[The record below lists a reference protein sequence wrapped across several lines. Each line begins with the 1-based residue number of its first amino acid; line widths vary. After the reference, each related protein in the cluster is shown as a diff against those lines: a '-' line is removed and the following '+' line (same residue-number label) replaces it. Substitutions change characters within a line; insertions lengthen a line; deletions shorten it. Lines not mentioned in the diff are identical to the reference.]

1 MAKLFFYSFRMHQLF
16 LESKFWKT
24 LGVVL
29 VILFVL
35 NGLFIKK
42 SVVEP
47 NSDTYQAVFFTN
59 SQVYFGKLTAER
71 SQYVLRDIFYI
82 QAFDPRKIMDVKL
95 VKFGDE
101 LHGPEDEMVIER
113 SQVSVWEN
121 LRPDSRVVQGI
132 LAFKTRGPDPVANP
146 PAVPVQPA
154 PKR

>member
-1 MAKLFFYSFRMHQLF
+1 MHQLF
-16 LESKFWKT
+16 FESKFWKT
-24 LGVVL
+24 LGIIL
-29 VILFVL
+29 VILIVL

-42 SVVEP
+42 SVVKP
-47 NSDTYQAVFFTN
+47 DSDTYQAVFFTN

-82 QAFDPRKIMDVKL
+82 QAFDPRKITDVKL

-132 LAFKTRGPDPVANP
+132 LAFNTRGPDPVVNV
-146 PAVPVQPA
+146 PAAPVQA
-154 PKR
+154 ERKK